1 MSLEVP
7 DPENNLSAERRRSQ
21 LGVLIDDVQHTLEA
35 YRDDYREY
43 WQQHA
48 APCQLAIKQL
58 RDMIETIDDNK
69 PLTFDDEIRTIIS
82 ELDQAIREYFSS

>member
-21 LGVLIDDVQHTLEA
+21 LGALLDDVQHTLKA
-35 YRDDYREY
+35 YKDHYHEY
-43 WQQHA
+43 WAKHA
-48 APCQLAIKQL
+48 TSWLIDIKRL
-58 RDMIETIDDNK
+58 RELIETIDDNK